1 MSAKWNPKGF
11 RYTLIRFMRSHIEKI
26 LAKLAKKVITR
37 YKPRIVAVTGS
48 VGKTSAKNAI
58 VAILSGRMSVRTGRG
73 NYNTEF
79 GVPLTIIDA
88 KAPNNSRSITGWLV
102 AIVKG
107 VRLAYGTKVKY
118 PEVLVLEFGTEFP
131 GDLAKL
137 CEIAPPEVG
146 VVTRISPVHVENFDN
161 LEKLVDEKTELVR
174 RVKTGGLAILNRDDD
189 FVYEMKRQAGG
200 EVKTFGFESG
210 ADVQGSAFSLS
221 TRFDDNF
228 KPEEV
233 AAVSM
238 FRAEIED
245 EHVDVELENV
255 VGRPAA
261 YAVLAALAVGKHF
274 ELGLSDMVQ
283 SLKYFTPM
291 AGRLRVIAGI
301 KGSIL
306 IDDSY
311 NAAPASTVAALDILE
326 DFSPAEGS
334 RRIAALG
341 DMLELGSLSEEEHR
355 QVGKRAVDLKVDL
368 LVTAGERARD
378 IARGAIEAGMSED
391 QIQSFKNSEEAGRW
405 LDANLEKGD
414 IILIKGSQGARM
426 EKITKDLMAE
436 PHLAQDLL
444 VRQYPPWIELN

>member
-1 MSAKWNPKGF
+1 MKQF
-11 RYTLIRFMRSHIEKI
+11 IEKI
-26 LAKLAKKVITR
+26 LAKLAKRIIAR
-37 YKPRIVAVTGS
+37 YQPRIVAVTGS
-48 VGKTSAKNAI
+48 VGKTSTKNAI
-58 VAILSGRMSVRTGRG
+58 AAVLSGRFSTRVSQG

-79 GVPLTIIDA
+79 GVPLTIINA
-88 KAPNNSRSITGWLV
+88 KSAGRSSVGWLMV
-102 AIVKG
+102 LLKG
-107 VRLAYGTKVKY
+107 YRLAYGPKQRF
-118 PEVLVLEFGTEFP
+118 PEVMVLEYGADKP

-174 RVKTGGLAILNRDDD
+174 RIKIGGLAVLNRDDD

-221 TRFDDNF
+221 TRFDPDF

-238 FRAEIED
+238 FRAEVEG
-245 EHVDVELENV
+245 EHVDIELENV

-261 YAVLAALAVGKHF
+261 YAVLAALTVGKHF
-274 ELGLSDMVQ
+274 ELGLADMVR
-283 SLKYFTPM
+283 SLNYFTPM

-326 DFSPAEGS
+326 DFSPPEKS

-341 DMLELGSLSEEEHR
+341 DMLELGSLSEEEHQR
-355 QVGKRAVDLKVDL
+355 VGKQAVDLKVDL

-405 LDANLEKGD
+405 LGANLKKGD
-414 IILIKGSQGARM
+414 IVLIKGSQGARM
-426 EKITKDLMAE
+426 EKVTKDLMAE
-436 PHLAQDLL
+436 PHLAKELL
-444 VRQYPPWIELN
+444 VRQFPPWIKE